1 MSMRPFAKRGSRFDG
16 DADEHFP
23 SDIRPRDFKDNKATI
38 KLWLPSKIL
47 AGIDIIGQRHHA
59 GRPDVLRA
67 ILFEHVYG
75 RAELV
80 QLDIRERRR
89 RSKLMERMPDMR
101 FMLREPETYDTARAI
116 TAGLIG
122 KAEHDVK
129 LELPTKL
136 RDELVRLAEGANQ
149 PISEYIR
156 GVLVR
161 EILGEALYQRWVRAL
176 ETVELLARTL

>member
-1 MSMRPFAKRGSRFDG
+1 MGMWPFAKRGSRLDG

-23 SDIRPRDFKDNKATI
+23 SDIDPRDFKDNKATI
-38 KLWLPSKIL
+38 KLWLPGKIL
-47 AGIDIIGQRHHA
+47 AGVDIIGQRHHA

-80 QLDIRERRR
+80 QLHIREGRRQSR
-89 RSKLMERMPDMR
+89 LKERLPKIR
-101 FMLREPETYDTARAI
+101 FMLREPETFDTARAA

-122 KAEHDVK
+122 KAAHDFK
-129 LELPTKL
+129 LELPTRL
-136 RDELVRLAEGANQ
+136 RDELAQLAESADQ

-161 EILGEALYQRWVRAL
+161 QILGEALYQRWARAV
-176 ETVELLARTL
+176 ETVR

>member
-1 MSMRPFAKRGSRFDG
+1 MGMWPFAKRGSRFDG

-23 SDIRPRDFKDNKATI
+23 SDIKPRDFKDNKATI

-47 AGIDIIGQRHHA
+47 AGVDIIGQRHHA

-80 QLDIRERRR
+80 HLDIRERRR
-89 RSKLMERMPDMR
+89 QNKLTARLPDVR
-101 FMLREPETYDTARAI
+101 FMLREPDTYDTARAA

-122 KAEHDVK
+122 KAEHDFK
-129 LELPTKL
+129 LELPIRL
-136 RDELVRLAEGANQ
+136 RNELVQLAEGADQ
-149 PISEYIR
+149 AISEYIR

-161 EILGEALYQRWVRAL
+161 QILGEALYQRWMQAL
-176 ETVELLARTL
+176 EAVE

>member
-1 MSMRPFAKRGSRFDG
+1 MGMGMWPFAKRGSRFDG

-23 SDIRPRDFKDNKATI
+23 SDINPRDFKDNKAII

-47 AGIDIIGQRHHA
+47 AGVDIIGQRYHV

-67 ILFEHVYG
+67 ILFEHVFG

-89 RSKLMERMPDMR
+89 QSKLTGRISEAL
-101 FMLREPETYDTARAI
+101 FMLREPENYDTARAA
-116 TAGLIG
+116 TVGLIG
-122 KAEHDVK
+122 KAEHDLK
-129 LELPTKL
+129 LELPIRL
-136 RDELVRLAEGANQ
+136 RDELVQLAEGADQ
-149 PISEYIR
+149 AISEYIR

-161 EILGEALYQRWVRAL
+161 QILGEALYQRWVQAM
-176 ETVELLARTL
+176 EAVE

>member
-1 MSMRPFAKRGSRFDG
+1 MGMWPFSKRGSRFDG

-23 SDIRPRDFKDNKATI
+23 SDIDPRDFKDNKATI
-38 KLWLPSKIL
+38 KLWLPGKIL
-47 AGIDIIGQRHHA
+47 AGVDIIGQRHHA

-80 QLDIRERRR
+80 QLHIREGRRQSR
-89 RSKLMERMPDMR
+89 LKERLPKIR
-101 FMLREPETYDTARAI
+101 FMLREPETFDTARAA

-122 KAEHDVK
+122 KAAHDFK
-129 LELPTKL
+129 LELPTRL
-136 RDELVRLAEGANQ
+136 RDELAQLAESADQ

-161 EILGEALYQRWVRAL
+161 QILGEALYQHWARA
-176 ETVELLARTL
+176 VEAVE

>member
-1 MSMRPFAKRGSRFDG
+1 MGMWPFAKRGSRFDG

-23 SDIRPRDFKDNKATI
+23 SDIDPRDFKENKATI

-47 AGIDIIGQRHHA
+47 AGVDIIGQRQHA

-67 ILFEHVYG
+67 ILFEYVYG

-80 QLDIRERRR
+80 QLHIREGRRQSR
-89 RSKLMERMPDMR
+89 LKERLPDIR
-101 FMLREPETYDTARAI
+101 FMLREPDTYDTARAA

-122 KAEHDVK
+122 KAEHDLK
-129 LELPTKL
+129 LELPTRL
-136 RDELVRLAEGANQ
+136 RDELAQLAEGADQ

-161 EILGEALYQRWVRAL
+161 QILGEALYQRWARAL
-176 ETVELLARTL
+176 EAVE

>member
-1 MSMRPFAKRGSRFDG
+1 MGMWPFAKRGSRFDG

-23 SDIRPRDFKDNKATI
+23 SDIKPRDLKDNKATI

-47 AGIDIIGQRHHA
+47 AGVDIIGQRHHA

-75 RAELV
+75 RAELIH
-80 QLDIRERRR
+80 LDIRERRR
-89 RSKLMERMPDMR
+89 QSKLRARLPDVR
-101 FMLREPETYDTARAI
+101 LMLREPDTYDTARAA

-122 KAEHDVK
+122 KAEHDFK
-129 LELPTKL
+129 LELPIPL
-136 RDELVRLAEGANQ
+136 RDELVELAEGADQ
-149 PISEYIR
+149 AVSGYIR

-161 EILGEALYQRWVRAL
+161 QILGEVLYQRWMQAL
-176 ETVELLARTL
+176 EAVE

>member
-1 MSMRPFAKRGSRFDG
+1 MGMWPFAKRGSRFDG

-23 SDIRPRDFKDNKATI
+23 SDINPRDFKDNKAII

-47 AGIDIIGQRHHA
+47 AGVDIIGQRYHV

-89 RSKLMERMPDMR
+89 QSKLTGRISEAL
-101 FMLREPETYDTARAI
+101 FMLREPENYDTARAA
-116 TAGLIG
+116 TVGLIG
-122 KAEHDVK
+122 KAEHDLK
-129 LELPTKL
+129 LELPIRL
-136 RDELVRLAEGANQ
+136 RDELVQLAEGADQ
-149 PISEYIR
+149 AISEYIR

-161 EILGEALYQRWVRAL
+161 QILGEALYQRWVQAM
-176 ETVELLARTL
+176 EAVE

>member
-1 MSMRPFAKRGSRFDG
+1 MGMWPFAKRESRFGG

-23 SDIRPRDFKDNKATI
+23 SDIRPQDFKDNKATI

-47 AGIDIIGQRHHA
+47 AGIDIIGQRYHA

-67 ILFEHVYG
+67 ILFEHVFG

-89 RSKLMERMPDMR
+89 RSKLMEGMPDVCFMR
-101 FMLREPETYDTARAI
+101 REPETYDTARAI

-129 LELPTKL
+129 LELPSKL
-136 RDELVRLAEGANQ
+136 RDELVCLAEGAKQ

-161 EILGEALYQRWVRAL
+161 EILGEALYQRWVQAL
-176 ETVELLARTL
+176 EAVE